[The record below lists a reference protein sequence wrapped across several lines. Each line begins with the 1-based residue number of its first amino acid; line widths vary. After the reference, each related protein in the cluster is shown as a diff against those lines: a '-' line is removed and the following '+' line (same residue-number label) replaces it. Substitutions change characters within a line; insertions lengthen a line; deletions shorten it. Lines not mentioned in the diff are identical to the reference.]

1 MNKIAYVLL
10 GGAALAALAAPAS
23 AATVSGGRVEA
34 IVGWDHGSISLDDF
48 GIDDSVNAD
57 GILFGIGAGYDFA
70 VSDAASVGI
79 DLEASESTADL
90 EAGDVDDTRISVGR
104 DLYVGGRATFAVS
117 SAANLYVKA
126 GYTNARLKISD
137 DNGFSAS
144 ENGDGFRG
152 GFGAQFM
159 IGSNAYIG
167 AEYRYSN
174 YEADVSRHQVAGT
187 LGFRF

>member
-1 MNKIAYVLL
+1 LSRQERFHNLVGKGCKMNKIAYVLL

-70 VSDAASVGI
+70 VSDTASLGI
-79 DLEASESTADL
+79 DLEASESTSDL

-104 DLYVGGRATFAVS
+104 DPM
-117 SAANLYVKA
+117 SAAAPPRRLA
-126 GYTNARLKISD
+126 G
-137 DNGFSAS
+137 S
-144 ENGDGFRG
+144 EHVREGRPPTPG
-152 GFGAQFM
+152 
-159 IGSNAYIG
+159 
-167 AEYRYSN
+167 
-174 YEADVSRHQVAGT
+174 
-187 LGFRF
+187 